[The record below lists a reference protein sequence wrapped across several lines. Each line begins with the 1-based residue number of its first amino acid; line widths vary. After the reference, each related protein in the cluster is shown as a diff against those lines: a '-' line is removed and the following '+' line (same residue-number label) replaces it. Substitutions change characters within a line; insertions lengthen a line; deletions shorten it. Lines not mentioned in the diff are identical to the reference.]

1 MNANELSALEKRV
14 HSITRPEPALLW
26 LYLLTSLALLCAAPI
41 ALIPLY
47 FRYHTLWYR
56 FEPGGVSMG
65 YGILFRRELQLTY
78 ARMQDIHLSQNI
90 VERWLGIGT
99 VTVQT
104 AGSGAG
110 GNLTIVGVKD
120 FNAIRDYLYAMM
132 RGVRS
137 EPHAPQ
143 QATTDSTDALLT
155 DIRDALQ
162 EAAAALAAGK
172 KVP

>member
-1 MNANELSALEKRV
+1 
-14 HSITRPEPALLW
+14 
-26 LYLLTSLALLCAAPI
+26 
-41 ALIPLY
+41 
-47 FRYHTLWYR
+47 
-56 FEPGGVSMG
+56 
-65 YGILFRRELQLTY
+65 
-78 ARMQDIHLSQNI
+78 MQDIHLSQNI
-90 VERWLGIGT
+90 IERWLGIGT

-137 EPHAPQ
+137 EAHEVHPSAQ
-143 QATTDSTDALLT
+143 GTDAVLVE
-155 DIRDALQ
+155 IRDALTQ
-162 EAAAALAAGK
+162 AAAALADSK

>member
-1 MNANELSALEKRV
+1 MNASELAVLEKRV
-14 HSITRPEPALLW
+14 HQITRPEPALLW
-26 LYLLTSLALLCAAPI
+26 LYLLSSLAALCAAPI
-41 ALIPLY
+41 ILIPLY

-56 FEPGGVSMG
+56 FEPTGLSMG
-65 YGILFRRELQLTY
+65 YGILFRREMQLTY

-90 VERWLGIGT
+90 LERWLGIGT

-104 AGSGAG
+104 AGSGAA

-137 EPHAPQ
+137 EGHEAQAP
-143 QATTDSTDALLT
+143 AGSTDAVLVE
-155 DIRDALQ
+155 IRDALQ
-162 EAAAALAAGK
+162 EAAAAIAAGK

>member
-1 MNANELSALEKRV
+1 MNANELSTQEKRV

-26 LYLLTSLALLCAAPI
+26 LYLLTSLALLCAAPL

-56 FEPGGVSMG
+56 FDPSGVSMG

-90 VERWLGIGT
+90 LERWLGIGT

-137 EPHAPQ
+137 EPQAAVHA
-143 QATTDSTDALLT
+143 ADGTDAVLT

-162 EAAAALAAGK
+162 EAAAALSAGK
-172 KVP
+172 KVQ